1 MGAPTPLID
10 GLGAPL
16 FAFHLGR
23 IHARIT
29 YRSVGRW
36 TYCTETAIF
45 QEKQMEEL
53 PTFTFS
59 ILVEN
64 RFGVLFNITGLFSA
78 RGYNIERL
86 MVVPDTESGLS
97 RITMVAHCGPAL
109 ADQIVKQLNK
119 QVDVISVEVTEK
131 EKSWPTSTTN
141 STQTQA

>member
-1 MGAPTPLID
+1 
-10 GLGAPL
+10 
-16 FAFHLGR
+16 
-23 IHARIT
+23 
-29 YRSVGRW
+29 
-36 TYCTETAIF
+36 
-45 QEKQMEEL
+45 MEEL

-86 MVVPDTESGLS
+86 MVVPDTEP

>member
-1 MGAPTPLID
+1 
-10 GLGAPL
+10 
-16 FAFHLGR
+16 
-23 IHARIT
+23 
-29 YRSVGRW
+29 
-36 TYCTETAIF
+36 
-45 QEKQMEEL
+45 MEEL

-64 RFGVLFNITGLFSA
+64 RFGVLFNITALFSA

-86 MVVPDTESGLS
+86 MVVPEAESGLS
-97 RITMVAHCGPAL
+97 RITMVAHCLPAL
-109 ADQIVKQLNK
+109 ADRIVKQLHK